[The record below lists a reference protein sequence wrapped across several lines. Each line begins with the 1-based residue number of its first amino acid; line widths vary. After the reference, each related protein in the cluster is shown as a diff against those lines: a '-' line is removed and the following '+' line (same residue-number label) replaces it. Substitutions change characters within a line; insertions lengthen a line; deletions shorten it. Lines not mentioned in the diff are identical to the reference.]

1 MGIPKFLQK
10 AKKFEVDAY
19 KKIEALSRQNVAF
32 SGTPQK
38 HPYDEDKIIL
48 VADPLSSQMFYY
60 EFKTADVEGV
70 EDLPR
75 LVTPEGES
83 ITMVRLWVKKG
94 RIGLRCAPFVVEDTR
109 K

>member
-1 MGIPKFLQK
+1 MGIQKFLQK

-19 KKIEALSRQNVAF
+19 KTLEALSRHNVAF

-60 EFKTADVEGV
+60 EFKTADIEGI
-70 EDLPR
+70 EELPK

-83 ITMVRLWVKKG
+83 IAMVRLWVKKG